1 MDPHA
6 GSQPHAFATDDNL
19 STVELL
25 VLLEGCMVSGVSG
38 NGYNESYDLG
48 DFVTNREFCRMTS
61 TNRFR

>member
-25 VLLEGCMVSGVSG
+25 VLLKGRMVSSVVG
-38 NGYNESYDLG
+38 NGYDESYDLG
-48 DFVTNREFCRMTS
+48 DLVTRREFRRLTF